1 MKSLLVVLLL
11 AITAIAQTAAS
22 HFDYNKSAPLDV
34 QPVSSSRRETVNILE
49 ITYASPRGG
58 RVPAYLVMPA
68 GEGPFPAIIFAHW
81 ANTEHSPKTSNKTEF
96 LDEAVVYAKAGTI
109 CLLIDA
115 PFARP
120 GFKEDSDALG
130 PQETDI
136 LSQQVVDLRRG
147 VDLLVSRKDV
157 AASRIAYV
165 GHSFDA
171 GVGGILRGVEPRIAA
186 LVLMAG
192 DFSTRDLVNSD
203 EPEMIAFRKKYGA
216 QAVNNYLEK
225 YDWADGVHYVT
236 LPGKAPVLLQMATHD
251 EFGSASTFEKQAD
264 IVAAPKAVKW
274 YDAKHALNAEARLDR
289 YIWLRKYIGL
299 GDVSEEALAKVP
311 ELH

>member
-1 MKSLLVVLLL
+1 MKLLIVVLLL
-11 AITAIAQTAAS
+11 SFPAIAQTGAA
-22 HFDYNKSAPLDV
+22 HFDYNKNVPIDL
-34 QPVSSSRRETVNILE
+34 QQVSSSRRETVNILE
-49 ITYASPRGG
+49 ISYASPRGG

-68 GEGPFPAIIFAHW
+68 GEGPFPAVIFAHW

-120 GFKEDSDALG
+120 GFKEDSDPLG
-130 PQETDI
+130 PQEAD
-136 LSQQVVDLRRG
+136 LASQQVVDLRRG
-147 VDLLVSRKDV
+147 VDLLTSRRDV

-171 GVGGILRGVEPRIAA
+171 AAGGILRGVEPRISAY
-186 LVLMAG
+186 VLMAG
-192 DFSTRDLVNSD
+192 NYATRDFVNSD
-203 EPEMIAFRKKYGA
+203 EPRMVEFRKKYGEK
-216 QAVNNYLEK
+216 AVNAYLDK
-225 YDWADGVHYVT
+225 YDWADGIHYVT

-251 EFGSASTFEKQAD
+251 EFGSAASFERQAD
-264 IVAAPKAVKW
+264 VVAAPKAVKW

-299 GDVSEEALAKVP
+299 GDISEETLAKVP

>member
-1 MKSLLVVLLL
+1 MKSLFVLLFL
-11 AITAIAQTAAS
+11 AASALAQTGAS

-34 QPVSSSRRETVNILE
+34 QQVGSSRRETINILE

-58 RVPAYLVMPA
+58 RVPAYLVLPA
-68 GEGPFPAIIFAHW
+68 GEGPFPAVIFAHW

-96 LDEAVVYAKAGTI
+96 LDEAVLYAKAGTI

-120 GFKEDSDALG
+120 GFKEDPDALG
-130 PQETDI
+130 TQETDV
-136 LSQQVVDLRRG
+136 LTQQVIDLRRG
-147 VDLLVSRKDV
+147 VDLLTSRKDV
-157 AASRIAYV
+157 KDSRIAYV

-192 DFSTRDLVNSD
+192 DFATRELVNSN
-203 EPEMIAFRKKYGA
+203 EPDMVAFRKKYGDK
-216 QAVNNYLEK
+216 AVNAYLDN
-225 YDWADGVHYVT
+225 YDWADGIHYVT

-251 EFGSASTFEKQAD
+251 EFGSAAMFETQAGA
-264 IVAAPKAVKW
+264 VAAPKAVKW
-274 YDAKHALNAEARLDR
+274 YDATHALNAEARLDR

-299 GDVSEEALAKVP
+299 GDISEESLAKVP
-311 ELH
+311 QLR